1 MLSVADALNL
11 VLENAHAKLPAEIAL
26 SDAIGLVLA
35 EDVVSDIDSPPH
47 DKSIVDGYA
56 VWAADLVDGRAKLE
70 VLEEITAGTVP
81 SCKVAPGAC
90 SRIMTGA
97 PVPEGADAVVMIER
111 TQFYPSPLTLLP
123 QGERGNSGTLTSP
136 RRVASG
142 DPALS
147 QRESRLGAVEIHDE
161 RFRVGQNIMRRGK
174 SLRAGET
181 ILHSGA
187 ELGPAEIGL
196 LAEVG
201 RTKIQTI
208 GPVALS
214 IISTGNE
221 LVPAGEKPG
230 AGQIRNSN
238 SPLLAAA
245 TKRAGAAPNDLG
257 IVRDKPEDLRRAI
270 VAGLAGDI
278 LVISGGVSA
287 GVLDLVP
294 AVLAELGVRQV
305 FHKINLKPG
314 KPLWFGVHEKTAN
327 RCLVFGLPGNPVS
340 SLVSFEL
347 FVKPAIGRI
356 AGRHRAPPHAKET
369 AKLTLEFVHRGDRP
383 TYWPAMLIA
392 SPDGLL
398 VEPRAWQGSADLR
411 GFAGAN
417 ALIAFAS
424 GDRRYQPG
432 DMVEVLRL

>member
-1 MLSVADALNL
+1 MLSVAEALNL

-26 SDAIGLVLA
+26 SEAIGLVLA
-35 EDVVSDIDSPPH
+35 EDVTSDIDSPPH

-56 VWAADLVDGRAKLE
+56 VRAADLVDGRAKLE
-70 VLEEITAGTVP
+70 VLEEITAGVMP
-81 SCKVAPGAC
+81 SHKVSPGAC

-111 TQFYPSPLTLLP
+111 TQFYPS
-123 QGERGNSGTLTSP
+123 
-136 RRVASG
+136 
-142 DPALS
+142 S
-147 QRESRLGAVEIHDE
+147 QNDRKGQPLGAVKIHDE
-161 RFRVGQNIMRRGK
+161 RFRAGQNIMRCGK
-174 SLRAGET
+174 SLLAGET

-201 RTKIQTI
+201 RTKVQTI

-221 LVPAGEKPG
+221 LVAAGEKPG

-245 TKRAGAAPNDLG
+245 AKRAGAVPNDLG
-257 IVRDKPEDLRRAI
+257 IVRDKPQDVRRAI
-270 VAGLAGDI
+270 SEGLKSDL

-314 KPLWFGVHEKTAN
+314 KPLWFGVYEKTAN

-340 SLVSFEL
+340 SLVSFEI

-356 AGRHRAPPHAKET
+356 AGRHREPPHARET
-369 AKLTLEFVHRGDRP
+369 AKLTVEFTHRGDRP
-383 TYWPAMLIA
+383 TYWPAMLIT

-411 GFAGAN
+411 GFSGAN

-432 DMVEVLRL
+432 DVVEVRRL